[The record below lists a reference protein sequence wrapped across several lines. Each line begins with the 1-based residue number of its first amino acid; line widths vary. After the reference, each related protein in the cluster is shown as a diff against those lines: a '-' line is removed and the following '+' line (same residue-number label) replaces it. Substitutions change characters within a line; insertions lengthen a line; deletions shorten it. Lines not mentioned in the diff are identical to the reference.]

1 MALRHQAR
9 LRITTTLSA
18 LVFAAAM
25 TVTSPVWSAS
35 QAELKGVSSEISR
48 QRQSL
53 SSQQKQLDSL
63 QKSLKQQEVGIARI
77 EKEIKETKALL
88 SQTNSNISAL
98 EKKVEQLEDEK
109 QQQSEKLAEL
119 LKTYYVTQR
128 AKDASNL
135 LNQGVEEDRISQ
147 YFQHL
152 AKQRA
157 HTIEELE
164 QTAQEL
170 ADSRTQLD
178 VEKNQLTRLLDE
190 QTEKRNQLTQVQSKR
205 KSTLSGIRKQISND
219 KVYLS
224 ELQRNE
230 TRLKAE
236 IAKAA
241 KRNAV
246 PMDGLARQQGK
257 LPWPLKGRVLHNYG
271 TRQTGQLNWKGMVID
286 ANYGQS
292 VKAVYSGTVVFAD
305 YLRGYGLVVLLD
317 HGKGDMTLYGFNQ
330 SLLKKEGDKVK
341 ANETI
346 ALAGDTG
353 GQAQASLY
361 FEIRR
366 NSKTQN
372 PRRWLTQ

>member
-109 QQQSEKLAEL
+109 KQQSEKLAEL

>member
-1 MALRHQAR
+1 MASRHQAR

-77 EKEIKETKALL
+77 EKEIKETKTLL

-109 QQQSEKLAEL
+109 KQQSEKLAEL

-353 GQAQASLY
+353 GQAKASLY